1 MNPLMRSSKLTELI
15 NSIKNNSFPI
25 ILIGPS
31 ASGKTFLIEKALEIL
46 QLKYKYVESTS
57 RISNPLDN
65 RIIHTVLNNTKDIEN
80 TRYNRRMIIETS
92 LNVEKMFPEGT
103 VIKTHK
109 NEKDS
114 GVDLYRFLGRIF
126 YKKMKIGEIEVE
138 GDRIIYSIINYNS
151 KKRVFNKKQE
161 KNKKIGGYNSKNDN
175 DEREDTDRHFNRR
188 FLIKEESSSE
198 ISFDED
204 LIFSDESPIDNQQSI
219 DLHVK
224 RLKKF
229 VDETEI
235 PQYSQENSI
244 SYDLPKIEGYIYQNF
259 LDFVDLEDASVILE
273 SLSLLDSHRR
283 DSQTYFPV
291 LIKSILNSKEQK
303 KEFRSFKSKKLI

>member
-92 LNVEKMFPEGT
+92 LNIEKMFPEGT

-161 KNKKIGGYNSKNDN
+161 KNKKIGGYNSKNDI